1 MSDKLYK
8 IWLVEIY
15 SDEGAAYEYPIA
27 CTYKPEQ
34 WFADIFKS
42 KEDDDASIIEF
53 TTNLNNTDRR
63 HWHYCT
69 VTQGDYNYNECKAL
83 SISDVGFDGTTII
96 SKFKPV
102 LLSKWNDEEQCYLPF
117 IEPVFTFFEEVNYS
131 KPKLSV
137 FKVELDN
144 LVEAIVK

>member
-1 MSDKLYK
+1 MNN
-8 IWLVEIY
+8 LVYSSAIKVVTIIAHLPSLEI
-15 SDEGAAYEYPIA
+15 
-27 CTYKPEQ
+27 
-34 WFADIFKS
+34 
-42 KEDDDASIIEF
+42 
-53 TTNLNNTDRR
+53 
-63 HWHYCT
+63 H
-69 VTQGDYNYNECKAL
+69 
-83 SISDVGFDGTTII
+83 GTIII

-144 LVEAIVK
+144 LAEALVK